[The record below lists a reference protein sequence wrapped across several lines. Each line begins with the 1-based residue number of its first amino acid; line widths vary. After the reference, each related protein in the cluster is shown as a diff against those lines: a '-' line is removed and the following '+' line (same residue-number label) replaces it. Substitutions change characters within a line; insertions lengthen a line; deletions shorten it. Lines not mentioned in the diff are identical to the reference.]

1 MTDLKTRDA
10 PEEETSE
17 EQPEASAQKG
27 LDRSGGVARKALR
40 YLTLPLLLVAICVG
54 LYLWV
59 GSLELDSIEQ
69 RALNRD
75 YIVQRIIQHLEL
87 SLITAVIV
95 VVLAVTTGIILTR
108 PAMRNVIP
116 PVVALAGIGQAIPSI
131 GLLVLFAIL
140 FGYGPRWAILALVI
154 YAFLPVLRNTMVGLQ
169 QVDRSVIEA
178 GRGMGMTKSAVLF
191 RIELPLAIPIMLA
204 GIRTALILAVGTATL
219 ATFINAGGMGDMID
233 EGLSL
238 SRESVLI
245 TGAVLTAV
253 LALAIDY
260 VAGVIEDVL
269 KPKGLR

>member
-10 PEEETSE
+10 SEQETSE
-17 EQPEASAQKG
+17 ERTETGAQKA
-27 LDRSGGVARKALR
+27 LDRSGGTARKVLR
-40 YLTLPLLLVAICVG
+40 YLTMPALLVAICVG

-59 GSLELDSIEQ
+59 SSLELDSIEQ

-75 YIVQRIIQHLEL
+75 YIVQRMLQHLEL
-87 SLITAVIV
+87 SLITTVVV

-108 PAMRNVIP
+108 PAMRRVIP

-140 FGYGPRWAILALVI
+140 FGTGPRWAILALII

-178 GRGMGMTKSAVLF
+178 GRGMGMTKTAVLF
-191 RIELPLAIPIMLA
+191 RIELPLAIPVMLA

-245 TGAVLTAV
+245 TGALLTAV

-260 VAGVIEDVL
+260 VAGVIEDIL